1 MLPYSLQTAHVTI
14 VKVGSI
20 LDFEPVVTT
29 SKGKSILDLAMESS
43 ELETLQR
50 RQCDAILKYG
60 CCLAHAEEYYASPTW
75 KLTNK
80 LYLYVPGIMTIII

>member
-50 RQCDAILKYG
+50 RLPCARWRIL
-60 CCLAHAEEYYASPTW
+60 CI
-75 KLTNK
+75 TNLK
-80 LYLYVPGIMTIII
+80 AYK

>member
-20 LDFEPVVTT
+20 LDFEPVVT

-60 CCLAHAEEYYASPTW
+60 CCLAHAEEYYASPT
-75 KLTNK
+75 
-80 LYLYVPGIMTIII
+80 